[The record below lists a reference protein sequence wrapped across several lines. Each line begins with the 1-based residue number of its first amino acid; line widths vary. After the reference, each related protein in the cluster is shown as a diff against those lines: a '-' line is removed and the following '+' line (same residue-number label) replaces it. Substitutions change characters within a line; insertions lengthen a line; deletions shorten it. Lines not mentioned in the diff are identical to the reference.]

1 MDAGGHYRVVFNA
14 HGKGKMKKAV
24 GIAALLV
31 AFGMLL
37 MLFISNKIIG
47 IIIIGLLIFVGCSCY
62 GKF

>member
-1 MDAGGHYRVVFNA
+1 MLYYRDVCNG
-14 HGKGKMKKAV
+14 HGKEKMKKAV
-24 GIAALLV
+24 GIAAILV
-31 AFGMLL
+31 ALGMLL

>member
-1 MDAGGHYRVVFNA
+1 MIGSVYYRVICKA

-31 AFGMLL
+31 ALGMLL
-37 MLFISNKIIG
+37 MLFISSKIVG

>member
-1 MDAGGHYRVVFNA
+1 MNNCNA

-31 AFGMLL
+31 ALGMLL
-37 MLFISNKIIG
+37 MLFISSKIVG